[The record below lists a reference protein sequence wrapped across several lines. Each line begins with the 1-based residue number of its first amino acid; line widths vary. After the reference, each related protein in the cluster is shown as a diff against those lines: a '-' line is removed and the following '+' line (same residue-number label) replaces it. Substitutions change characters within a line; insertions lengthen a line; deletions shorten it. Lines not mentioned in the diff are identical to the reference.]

1 MSDFLADFDAMSR
14 FGATEGGGVE
24 RQAASAADGQTRD
37 WFRIWL
43 TENGFNC
50 RVDAVGNLFG
60 SLEWIEG
67 ASHVLVGSHLDS
79 QPKAGRFDG
88 AFGVLAGAHAAAA
101 VAERVAAG
109 SITPSFNLTVV
120 DWFNEEGCRFSP
132 SLMGSG
138 VFTGKFAAGEVLD
151 TVDSDGRTVRGAL
164 RDIGY
169 LGSDE
174 PPECSA
180 YAEIHIEQGRVLEEK
195 GISIGVVTANWA
207 VRKYLVRVRGEQ
219 AHTGATLIE
228 DRRDALL
235 GAAQMIVAVR
245 EVASAFPAGAVLTS
259 IGRLTVQPNSPVVV
273 ASDVV
278 MSVDIRSSEE
288 AALDKAHE
296 LFLQAK
302 ADIEALG
309 EVSVDIES
317 GSLRPSTSYDLAG
330 IELSESVACGL
341 GLSARRMLTR
351 AGHDSINL
359 KDLVPT
365 VMLFVPSVGGISH
378 AENEYT
384 KPEDLLAGLNMLTGV
399 LERLV
404 VEGLSSEQEQS

>member
-1 MSDFLADFDAMSR
+1 
-14 FGATEGGGVE
+14 
-24 RQAASAADGQTRD
+24 
-37 WFRIWL
+37 
-43 TENGFNC
+43 
-50 RVDAVGNLFG
+50 
-60 SLEWIEG
+60 
-67 ASHVLVGSHLDS
+67 
-79 QPKAGRFDG
+79 
-88 AFGVLAGAHAAAA
+88 
-101 VAERVAAG
+101 
-109 SITPSFNLTVV
+109 
-120 DWFNEEGCRFSP
+120 
-132 SLMGSG
+132 MGSG

>member
-67 ASHVLVGSHLDS
+67 ASHILVGSHLDS

-164 RDIGY
+164 SDIGY
-169 LGSDE
+169 LGSD
-174 PPECSA
+174 
-180 YAEIHIEQGRVLEEK
+180 
-195 GISIGVVTANWA
+195 
-207 VRKYLVRVRGEQ
+207 
-219 AHTGATLIE
+219 
-228 DRRDALL
+228 
-235 GAAQMIVAVR
+235 
-245 EVASAFPAGAVLTS
+245 
-259 IGRLTVQPNSPVVV
+259 
-273 ASDVV
+273 
-278 MSVDIRSSEE
+278 
-288 AALDKAHE
+288 
-296 LFLQAK
+296 
-302 ADIEALG
+302 
-309 EVSVDIES
+309 
-317 GSLRPSTSYDLAG
+317 
-330 IELSESVACGL
+330 
-341 GLSARRMLTR
+341 
-351 AGHDSINL
+351 
-359 KDLVPT
+359 
-365 VMLFVPSVGGISH
+365 
-378 AENEYT
+378 
-384 KPEDLLAGLNMLTGV
+384 
-399 LERLV
+399 
-404 VEGLSSEQEQS
+404 

>member
-1 MSDFLADFDAMSR
+1 MSEFLADFDTMSG
-14 FGATEGGGVE
+14 FGATANGGVE
-24 RQAASAADGQTRD
+24 RQAGSEADGLTRD
-37 WFRIWL
+37 WFRMWL
-43 TENGFNC
+43 TKNGFRC

-67 ASHVLVGSHLDS
+67 APHVLVGSHLDS

-88 AFGVLAGAHAAAA
+88 AYGVLAGAHAATT

-109 SITPSFNLTVV
+109 KIRPAFNLTVV

-138 VFTGKFAAGEVLD
+138 VFTGKFTAEKILD
-151 TVDSDGRTVRGAL
+151 VVDADGCTVRTAL
-164 RDIGY
+164 RNIGY
-169 LGSDE
+169 LGADE
-174 PPECSA
+174 PPMCKA
-180 YAEIHIEQGRVLEEK
+180 YVEIHIEQGRVLEDEE
-195 GISIGVVTANWA
+195 ISIGVVTANWA
-207 VRKYLVRVRGEQ
+207 VRKYRVRIRGEQ

-235 GAAQMIVAVR
+235 GAAQMIVATR
-245 EVASAFPAGAVLTS
+245 EVASAFPPGVVLTS
-259 IGRLTVQPNSPVVV
+259 ISKLTVEPNSPVVV

-278 MSVDIRSSEE
+278 MAVDIRSSDETTL
-288 AALDKAHE
+288 AKAHE
-296 LFLQAK
+296 LFLQART
-302 ADIEALG
+302 DIEARG
-309 EVSVDIES
+309 EVSVDVES
-317 GSLRPSTSYDLAG
+317 GSLRPSTPYHRAG
-330 IELSESVACGL
+330 IELSESIADGL

-359 KDLVPT
+359 KDLMPT
-365 VMLFVPSVGGISH
+365 VMLFVPSVGGVSH
-378 AENEYT
+378 SEIEYT
-384 KPEDLLAGLNMLTGV
+384 EPEDLLAGLNVLTGV

>member
-1 MSDFLADFDAMSR
+1 
-14 FGATEGGGVE
+14 
-24 RQAASAADGQTRD
+24 
-37 WFRIWL
+37 
-43 TENGFNC
+43 
-50 RVDAVGNLFG
+50 
-60 SLEWIEG
+60 
-67 ASHVLVGSHLDS
+67 
-79 QPKAGRFDG
+79 
-88 AFGVLAGAHAAAA
+88 
-101 VAERVAAG
+101 
-109 SITPSFNLTVV
+109 
-120 DWFNEEGCRFSP
+120 
-132 SLMGSG
+132 
-138 VFTGKFAAGEVLD
+138 
-151 TVDSDGRTVRGAL
+151 
-164 RDIGY
+164 
-169 LGSDE
+169 
-174 PPECSA
+174 
-180 YAEIHIEQGRVLEEK
+180 
-195 GISIGVVTANWA
+195 
-207 VRKYLVRVRGEQ
+207 
-219 AHTGATLIE
+219 
-228 DRRDALL
+228 
-235 GAAQMIVAVR
+235 
-245 EVASAFPAGAVLTS
+245 
-259 IGRLTVQPNSPVVV
+259 
-273 ASDVV
+273 

-317 GSLRPSTSYDLAG
+317 GSLRPPSTSYDLAG
-330 IELSESVACGL
+330 IELSESVAGGL